1 MVPALSFVVSGYAEI
16 FHMLSRFIY
25 EDLCRSVNPG
35 NSSEHNERAI
45 SNYFPSCVYA
55 CSAGHAQTGS
65 NSQLVCVPAY
75 ITRVSITRVILF
87 IHLSLLQY
95 IVYYSL

>member
-1 MVPALSFVVSGYAEI
+1 
-16 FHMLSRFIY
+16 MLSRFIY
-25 EDLCRSVNPG
+25 EDLCRNVNPG
-35 NSSEHNERAI
+35 NSSTSEHNEIAV
-45 SNYFPSCVYA
+45 SNYFPFCVYA

-65 NSQLVCVPAY
+65 ESQLVCVPAC